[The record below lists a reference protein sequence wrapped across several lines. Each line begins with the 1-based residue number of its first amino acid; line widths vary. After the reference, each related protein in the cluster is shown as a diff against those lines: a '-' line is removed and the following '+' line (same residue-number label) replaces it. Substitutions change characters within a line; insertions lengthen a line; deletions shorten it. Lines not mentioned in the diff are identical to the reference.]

1 MRIVVY
7 VICPYFYERDDT
19 CRRGPEK
26 SSLSRELLLLSHHPL
41 IHYYL
46 RASTL
51 PHSLT
56 QTSCSCN
63 SKLGRRR
70 SRLKG
75 SNVCYECIDFCYY
88 SAAAAVFLTSI
99 VIGTPNFAHSCE
111 LTTKWNSDQV
121 LFLKTFTS
129 LKTLRFHSPFEVYFF
144 MVSKG
149 KKIETQTFA
158 IHSGSNPVVA
168 QGLKSYSPT

>member
-1 MRIVVY
+1 MMASKLFTGLISVDLRQAPITSCHSNNVTR
-7 VICPYFYERDDT
+7 EDDT

-88 SAAAAVFLTSI
+88 SAAAAAVFLTSI

-111 LTTKWNSDQV
+111 LTTKWNSD
-121 LFLKTFTS
+121 
-129 LKTLRFHSPFEVYFF
+129 
-144 MVSKG
+144 
-149 KKIETQTFA
+149 
-158 IHSGSNPVVA
+158 
-168 QGLKSYSPT
+168 